1 MGREDDKERRA
12 TKNGRNRRVYEL
24 LRVFRG
30 GLDAIET
37 TKRDTNENATQT
49 RLLNNKTLDAR
60 TLEGHLGGRRRTLKR
75 SLTEAETNSRARLE
89 GRKKS
94 MLCRMCR
101 NYNKFCSTT
110 ERRNVG
116 IVKSSRGI

>member
-1 MGREDDKERRA
+1 
-12 TKNGRNRRVYEL
+12 VL
-24 LRVFRG
+24 PRVFRG

-37 TKRDTNENATQT
+37 TKQDTNENATQT
-49 RLLNNKTLDAR
+49 RLNDKTLDAR

-89 GRKKS
+89 GREES
-94 MLCRMCR
+94 IVCR
-101 NYNKFCSTT
+101 NYNKFCSTA